1 MVSALSGGTHPA
13 VTDWERISVIFL
25 QRQNDKETNI
35 NPGYFYIHAFHCAFY
50 SHKDPK
56 SSLHKIIVSWLSE
69 GSHDFVALFRAL
81 PWDEFVWK
89 MSAQLRG
96 LRKEESDIYTPDIC
110 QFGTVVAVLTINSYG
125 RIQCLLKYKVNTYLC
140 VYCKVKSEK
149 GKF

>member
-1 MVSALSGGTHPA
+1 
-13 VTDWERISVIFL
+13 
-25 QRQNDKETNI
+25 
-35 NPGYFYIHAFHCAFY
+35 
-50 SHKDPK
+50 
-56 SSLHKIIVSWLSE
+56 
-69 GSHDFVALFRAL
+69 
-81 PWDEFVWK
+81 

-125 RIQCLLKYKVNTYLC
+125 RIQCLLKYKVNTYLY